1 MNRSGGDV
9 AFHHRGGG
17 ASSPPPPGPPRRL
30 ARRRVPATSASPRRS
45 QVGDTRVQSMALC
58 ILAASSGLSLPTKA
72 LQPLAAMP
80 TRRGVLAG
88 SSAML
93 GWAAFGG
100 AALAEDLG
108 GGLTY
113 SVVKKSPSG
122 GQPVVGDLIVIRF
135 KSVVRE
141 TGQVSAAAREP
152 ASSSCPCWQ
161 FSAALAGPQFL
172 ICAPP
177 SRMSPSVL
185 RR

>member
-1 MNRSGGDV
+1 MDFDLSEEQQLLKD
-9 AFHHRGGG
+9 
-17 ASSPPPPGPPRRL
+17 
-30 ARRRVPATSASPRRS
+30 SA
-45 QVGDTRVQSMALC
+45 L
-58 ILAASSGLSLPTKA
+58 
-72 LQPLAAMP
+72 
-80 TRRGVLAG
+80 
-88 SSAML
+88 
-93 GWAAFGG
+93 GG

-161 FSAALAGPQFL
+161 FSAALAGPHCL

>member
-1 MNRSGGDV
+1 MNRSGGDI
-9 AFHHRGGG
+9 AFHHRGE
-17 ASSPPPPGPPRRL
+17 APARRPPRGPPRRL
-30 ARRRVPATSASPRRS
+30 GRRRVPATSASPRRS
-45 QVGDTRVQSMALC
+45 QIGDKHRMALC

-72 LQPLAAMP
+72 LQPLAAMS

-93 GWAAFGG
+93 GWTAFGG

-108 GGLTY
+108 SGLTY

-135 KSVVRE
+135 KAVVRE
-141 TGQVSAAAREP
+141 TGQVSAAARYP